1 MYWLIGTLIIVAM
14 IGVLTVAADIPLA
27 LLDSLPFT
35 EASSGLFLPLLLI
48 AVVLIV
54 FKLRTAL
61 VSSPTISPVI
71 EQLASEVSTETFT
84 QTATE
89 SSIEPSSKPSLAL
102 AADSNSPKTSLT
114 VTSSK
119 KPSINSNHTRRLL
132 VKAISYLIVAS
143 LALAL
148 LAGSILQ
155 ALTQHQQLELTKVT
169 AATRVQ
175 AWVTIEGISDSVY
188 DANTNSGYRQ
198 VATLSHIV
206 PLTAELTADELAIQS
221 IENASNTLPESNQ
234 SQQRRV
240 LLSLYPKKANDDPS
254 IVALN
259 NLQPGAQVLMTL
271 SLAPLASSEQTLNN
285 PTGFD
290 SYRWLRARHIDGV
303 ATIITVSSATG
314 DTSNLALATD
324 DANSYWQRVRITI
337 DHWRLTLR
345 QHFYQDWSSKTAIE
359 QQAQAVTLSLLTGDR
374 SLINRETKDLYQLAG
389 ISHLLAISGTHVL
402 FMAIM
407 LAAIA
412 VLLVQRF
419 YPALYRTVPRW
430 QVRWWVMIAS
440 AFIYALFTGFDVPA
454 ARTAWMLLAI
464 GLVRLTLVP
473 ISTMR
478 VLLALAIVMAWIDP
492 YVLWQA
498 GYWLSFIA
506 VALLLK
512 YDDALQSQTLDSNSS
527 YPSSSLSSS
536 TSSSR
541 FTKNWPSFIKL
552 TVFSSRSWLL
562 FKRIFRLQF
571 WLFIALLP
579 ITLLL
584 FSKVSLWGLVIN
596 LFAIGLFGWVIV
608 PLNLLA
614 GLCYLVSPTIADS
627 IWALVS
633 SIVSY
638 LHQLIE
644 WLTTL
649 PMLSSAWLYTPINF
663 AMLLMAAL
671 VILPWLLPR
680 GLLSRLLSL
689 PPLTLLLMTLY
700 ANQQSFSQTPT
711 LYILPTGDRYLT
723 AALLIYPIDK
733 NKTNQSEGNKALL
746 DQDKI
751 SWLFL
756 GDHRVQGEDSRPS
769 SLSAD
774 KLAKILEQQL
784 RTLAIK
790 NLQGIIVQNSDLALT
805 ATMSDANKGKN
816 IQAESKVAKSSQDLQ
831 GSQTQSLLP
840 LTVARLSQSL
850 PTAQYWQAGR
860 HELWEALQQEPQKE
874 LKKGQSAATHKP
886 LISAQDCQQG
896 KQWQDLSGE
905 LTLQALTGWS
915 EIDDAS
921 VWDCSVA
928 IVSHLPIAV
937 VHYNASNPQQPT
949 KATVQTLTDNKKLP
963 VLNEAK
969 SDSTIKPTT
978 PSRLVLDSATH
989 KRSWQ
994 LWALL
999 CRAEPFALD
1008 MSKASFNSNT
1018 WLSHSSSRVSTEV
1031 LNMQQ
1036 TNQVMTYDE
1045 QPLEVALML
1054 EDNY

>member
-14 IGVLTVAADIPLA
+14 IGVLTVAADSELSA
-27 LLDSLPFT
+27 LESLPLIVT
-35 EASSGLFLPLLLI
+35 SNGWFLPLLLFAMAFI
-48 AVVLIV
+48 LIL

-61 VSSPTISPVI
+61 VFSPPIALVTEQPAI
-71 EQLASEVSTETFT
+71 EE
-84 QTATE
+84 
-89 SSIEPSSKPSLAL
+89 LAL
-102 AADSNSPKTSLT
+102 TANSNSAKTTLP
-114 VTSSK
+114 VTA
-119 KPSINSNHTRRLL
+119 SITRLYNRALL
-132 VKAISYLIVAS
+132 IKAIRYLIVAL

-148 LAGSILQ
+148 LTGSILQ
-155 ALTQHQQLELTKVT
+155 ALTQHQQLQLTKVST
-169 AATRVQ
+169 AMRVQ
-175 AWVTIEGISDSVY
+175 AWVTIEGIRDSVY
-188 DANTNSGYRQ
+188 DASTNSGYRQ
-198 VATLSHIV
+198 VATLSHIA
-206 PLTAELTADELAIQS
+206 PLTAELSSNDLTAQS
-221 IENASNTLPESNQ
+221 IENANNPLPKSNQ
-234 SQQRRV
+234 LNERRV

-254 IVALN
+254 IVTLN
-259 NLQPGAQVLMTL
+259 NLKPGSRILMSL

-303 ATIITVSSATG
+303 ATIIAVSSVTEH
-314 DTSNLALATD
+314 SSSLALAND
-324 DANSYWQRVRITI
+324 DATLFWQRARNTI
-337 DHWRLTLR
+337 DNWRLQLR
-345 QHFYQDWSSKTAIE
+345 QHFYQDWSAKTASE

-407 LAAIA
+407 LAAMA

-419 YPALYRTVPRW
+419 YPALYRTAARW
-430 QVRWWVMIAS
+430 QVRWWVIIAS

-454 ARTAWMLLAI
+454 ARTAWMLLAL

-478 VLLALAIVMAWIDP
+478 VLLALAIIMAWMDP

-512 YDDALQSQTLDSNSS
+512 YEDVLQSQTLNSNSS
-527 YPSSSLSSS
+527 LSLSYS
-536 TSSSR
+536 TSSSIISENR
-541 FTKNWPSFIKL
+541 QSFIKL
-552 TVFSSRSWLL
+552 KLLNSKGWLL
-562 FKRIFRLQF
+562 FKRIFRLQL

-584 FSKVSLWGLVIN
+584 FGKVSLWGLVIN
-596 LFAIGLFGWVIV
+596 LFAIGLFGWLIV

-614 GLCYLVSPTIADS
+614 GLCYLLSPAIADS

-649 PMLSSAWLYTPINF
+649 PILSSAWLYTPINF
-663 AMLLMAAL
+663 AMVLMAVL

-689 PPLTLLLMTLY
+689 PPLTLLLMTIY
-700 ANQQSFSQTPT
+700 ANQHSFSQTPT
-711 LYILPTGDRYLT
+711 LYILPTGDRYIT
-723 AALLIYPIDK
+723 SAVLIYPIDK
-733 NKTNQSEGNKALL
+733 NNANQSKEGEKSLR
-746 DQDKI
+746 QDKI

-756 GDHRVQGEDSRPS
+756 ADHRVQGEDSKPS
-769 SLSAD
+769 SLIAD
-774 KLAKILEQQL
+774 KLTKILEQQL

-790 NLQGIIVQNSDLALT
+790 NLQGIIVQSSDSALT
-805 ATMSDANKGKN
+805 ATLSDTTKSDKRKASSKNTKGL
-816 IQAESKVAKSSQDLQ
+816 QDLQ
-831 GSQTQSLLP
+831 NLSGAQPLLA
-840 LTVARLSQSL
+840 LTVARLSQVL

-860 HELWEALQQEPQKE
+860 HELWPALLPQTQKS
-874 LKKGQSAATHKP
+874 QSSLTNTP
-886 LISAQDCQQG
+886 YISAQDCQTG
-896 KQWQDLSGE
+896 KRWQDLSGQ
-905 LTLQALTGWS
+905 LKLQVLTGWR

-928 IVSHLPIAV
+928 IDSSLPITV
-937 VHYNASNPQQPT
+937 VHYKASNPQQPT
-949 KATVQTLTDNKKLP
+949 KATVQMLVDDKGLAILDK
-963 VLNEAK
+963 AK
-969 SDSTIKPTT
+969 TDSTVETITEPTAS
-978 PSRLVLDSATH
+978 SRLILDSATH

-994 LWALL
+994 LWSLM

-1008 MSKASFNSNT
+1008 ISQAATTSSA
-1018 WLSHSSSRVSTEV
+1018 WLSHSSSRVSTQV
-1031 LNMQQ
+1031 LEMQQ
-1036 TNQVMTYDE
+1036 AKQIITYDE
-1045 QPLEVALML
+1045 QPLEAALML